1 LVFESTIPLV
11 HYYTN
16 QIPAAD
22 LASSSGISHALNFL
36 QFIGLPSSILASLKG
51 LLHDSSALMIS
62 IIFFF
67 LPFNLSKIGAVI
79 VTLLLPAYKSSLV
92 IVETRATS
100 SNKTS
105 TKTREDKEAP
115 QKTKTSMF
123 TSALNWL
130 QFTRSAQSPASQ
142 TPQQN
147 RVQFWLEYWMCLATL
162 LLLQSYGVIRLWP
175 NSQMVLCLWLQN
187 SHFSG
192 AAMIF
197 QRSSKLYRDLV
208 SYEKTRAS
216 APRALLAAA
225 PPPPPAS
232 PSSDVSDPAAL
243 SPSTSD
249 APEVMTKEALEDSD
263 LSATTEQD
271 LLLEEKEQQET
282 ETEMEKE
289 EISLPSSSA
298 EVG

>member
-36 QFIGLPSSILASLKG
+36 QFLGLPSSILASLKG

-79 VTLLLPAYKSSLV
+79 VTLLLPAYKSSLA

-115 QKTKTSMF
+115 KKTKTSMF

-216 APRALLAAA
+216 APRALLAA
-225 PPPPPAS
+225 PPPPP

-282 ETEMEKE
+282 EKEKE
-289 EISLPSSSA
+289 EISLPSSFA